1 MPARVAVPLPLS
13 TKVIPAGRA
22 PVSVMAGAGSPVVYT
37 VALKAVPTM
46 ELAELALMM
55 VGATCSVRV
64 SDAPAAMVVQV
75 DSSPP

>member
-1 MPARVAVPLPLS
+1 MPLS
-13 TKVIPAGRA
+13 TKDIPAGRA

-37 VALKAVPTM
+37 VTLKGAPTM

-64 SDAPAAMVVQV
+64 SDPPAAMGVQV
-75 DSSPP
+75 DS